1 MRGCFSYARNRKGGV
16 HVKREYRVCPRGCK
30 CVWAECLDGTCFC
43 MLSVCPYTAIS
54 DGARVVSPA
63 ESENAAE
70 SRVDGLGSG

>member
-1 MRGCFSYARNRKGGV
+1 
-16 HVKREYRVCPRGCK
+16 
-30 CVWAECLDGTCFC
+30 

-70 SRVDGLGSG
+70 SRIDGLGSGCAGSRLALPEDDESGTKESTAGGGCYAT